1 MVIVFQAG
9 VKWDVFVIYR
19 GVVYY
24 KDLCSGVDYLD
35 TFGSDLGILY
45 TVKNDID
52 DILLVL
58 TTGTARAFT

>member
-1 MVIVFQAG
+1 M
-9 VKWDVFVIYR
+9 
-19 GVVYY
+19 YY

-58 TTGTARAFT
+58 TTGTARAIT